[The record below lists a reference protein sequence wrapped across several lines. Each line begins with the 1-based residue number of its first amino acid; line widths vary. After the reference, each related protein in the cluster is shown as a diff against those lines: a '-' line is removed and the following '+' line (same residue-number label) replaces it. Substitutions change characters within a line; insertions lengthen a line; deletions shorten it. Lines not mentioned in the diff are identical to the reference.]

1 MEVKIDDVNINELGF
16 VYFVSGCVPEFMPH
30 LAFRRVK
37 HFNTEKKK
45 IIKCPYCRN
54 TFTTVDENDRVELFC
69 HSKKATVIYHQTMP
83 CKTCRNV
90 VGIIYATA
98 PATA

>member
-1 MEVKIDDVNINELGF
+1 MEVMIEDVDMDNTGF
-16 VYFVSGCVPEFMPH
+16 VYYVYGVVPEFMPH
-30 LAFRRVK
+30 FAFRREK
-37 HFNTEKKK
+37 HFKTVKKK